1 VGLIGKTAVRRD
13 RCKGLAAARNLS
25 RRPRRHLL
33 QAIALRRH
41 AVSEAETAAAFA
53 AETQRLDDK
62 AHIHG
67 LINADVSLA
76 CTRCLEPIA
85 KHLEIPFHAVFVDA
99 NEEDPNAEAEIADD
113 LLDESLVEDGSINVA
128 DVVREQIL
136 LATPEQ
142 VFCDP
147 GCKGLCPQCGANLNL
162 IDCKCADDDIDPRWA
177 ALKSLK

>member
-1 VGLIGKTAVRRD
+1 MIIDLANVGTTAKKIDLTFDPAEIDLEGELVSLSGK
-13 RCKGLAAARNLS
+13 
-25 RRPRRHLL
+25 
-33 QAIALRRH
+33 IA
-41 AVSEAETAAAFA
+41 FG

-62 AHIHG
+62 AHVHG

-85 KHLEIPFHAVFVDA
+85 KRLEIPFHAVFVDA
-99 NEEDPNAEAEIADD
+99 NEEYPNAEAEIADD